1 MWGFYP
7 LEVCVLSVSAALES
21 LRGCLNDEFP
31 ASSGTR
37 IFDVSF
43 PLHDAF
49 DPLLW
54 CGHQPQWPQFYWQQR
69 SGDEELAALGA
80 VKTFSSLAE
89 AQRFYSISSIRTC
102 VFAA

>member
-21 LRGCLNDEFP
+21 LRGCLDDEFP

-54 CGHQPQWPQFYWQQR
+54 CGISLSGRSFTGNSAAATKSLPR
-69 SGDEELAALGA
+69 SG
-80 VKTFSSLAE
+80 
-89 AQRFYSISSIRTC
+89 R
-102 VFAA
+102 